1 MRPDNFSAT
10 FPAPPCGVSVVIKA
24 FNEEAHICA
33 AIESALRAV
42 ATVGGEVV
50 LADCGSTDRTLE
62 RACAYPIRIV
72 QLGHPEERRC
82 GVGPQLGFQ
91 HSRGE
96 FIYLLDGDMEMLDG
110 FLALALDFIKTH
122 PEVAGVG
129 GHRIENNARSLS
141 HIARQE
147 RMKKPLQSGSVTRL
161 DGGGLYRRSAIE
173 TAGYFSDCNLHSY
186 EEIDLAMRL
195 RSLGWKLCCLP
206 LNMVR
211 HFSHET
217 QPYALLLQ
225 HWRTGRLC
233 GLGELLLASLGQ
245 ARLRLVGQ
253 ELRELRIYLG
263 VLGWWGMLLST
274 AFWPLPLAM
283 RLACFSALL
292 AGPLLVMRW
301 RQQSWRQAA
310 YSIASCA
317 LNTAGLVRGLLQPR
331 QSATD
336 TIASQIVREP
346 MDCPFRIASPRHSPS
361 KPQKRC

>member
-1 MRPDNFSAT
+1 MRPDNFSAA

-24 FNEEAHICA
+24 LNEEVRICA

-62 RACAYPIRIV
+62 RARAYPIRIV
-72 QLGHPEERRC
+72 QLSHPQEGRC

-110 FLALALDFIKTH
+110 FLALALDFIKAH

-129 GHRIENNARSLS
+129 GHRIENNARSLG

-147 RMKKPLQSGSVTRL
+147 RTKKPLQSGSVTRL

-211 HFSHET
+211 HFSHAT
-217 QPYALLLQ
+217 PPYTLLLQ
-225 HWRTGRLC
+225 RWRTGRLC
-233 GLGELLLASLGQ
+233 GLGELLQASAGQ
-245 ARLRLVGQ
+245 ARLRLVRQ
-253 ELRELRIYLG
+253 ELRELCSCLG
-263 VLGWWGMLLST
+263 ALGWLVLLLST

-301 RQQSWRQAA
+301 CQRSWRQVVYAM
-310 YSIASCA
+310 ASCA

-331 QSATD
+331 QSATKP
-336 TIASQIVREP
+336 IASQILREP
-346 MDCPFRIASPRHSPS
+346 MDFPFRIASPRYSPS
-361 KPQKRC
+361 KPYKRY